1 MKIPTIKN
9 TLRCWLL
16 WALLFMP
23 VPALVTSIVTQGNY
37 ALIYQGEDKDGAIF
51 CRQDSK
57 QCMHDRAYS
66 SYVVGKSYMV
76 RTNEVALQQS
86 TFLCL
91 LVGIGFIVWVIVLI
105 LAFIVGL
112 IYIFSE
118 EEDDGDS
125 F

>member
-23 VPALVTSIVTQGNY
+23 LPALVTSIATQGNY
-37 ALIYQGEDKDGAIF
+37 ALVYQGEDKEGAIF
-51 CRQDSK
+51 CRQDSE
-57 QCMHDRAYS
+57 QCTHDRAFS
-66 SYVVGKSYMV
+66 SYVIGKSYMV
-76 RTNEVALQQS
+76 ETNEVALQQS
-86 TFLCL
+86 TFLCW
-91 LVGIGFIVWVIVLI
+91 LVGIGCIIWFIVLFVALVG
-105 LAFIVGL
+105 GL